1 MSDASYVPDD
11 HTYQSLHKEI
21 DNGIHLLRKLS
32 GLEKTHDVGKS
43 QRLPVQELE
52 QAAGLAIFEASK
64 LGLVITGVSG
74 RGFLIKKVGG
84 CGSGFCL
91 HQRVPSV
98 LLDPECSINVRKL
111 LTAHLTQTLRARRAK
126 NSNHLRIL

>member
-84 CGSGFCL
+84 GWVVALDSAYISVCL
-91 HQRVPSV
+91 A
-98 LLDPECSINVRKL
+98 CSLIPNV
-111 LTAHLTQTLRARRAK
+111 ASMFE
-126 NSNHLRIL
+126 NY